1 MMRIAYCDHVEKIIS
16 PMNESGENWTGMK
29 KFWQFIKSMRKN
41 YMGVPAL
48 KDKGMTVIDAR
59 AKADL
64 LNKQF
69 ESVFTKE
76 EDLDATMLF
85 PHESTYQKMTD
96 INITQHGIQ
105 KMLEN
110 LNPHKATGPD
120 DICPLF
126 LKTLASSIAPILMI
140 VYKKSYN
147 TGQLP
152 DDWKLAN
159 VVPVFK
165 KGNTSLAA
173 TYRPISLTCV
183 SCKIMEHIITSN
195 VMRHASTH
203 NILYHLQHGFRD
215 KRSCETQLLEFQN
228 DIVANMNNV
237 KQTDVIVM
245 DFAKAFDKVGHRR
258 LIEKMKYYGV
268 GGKTNKW
275 IEDFLAGRSQ
285 KVVLDGEKSYN
296 ADVLSGV
303 PQGSV
308 LGPCLFLFY
317 INDMPEGLHQETTVR
332 LFADDTI
339 AYLAVTNNQ
348 DAEKLQE
355 DLTKLEKWEQTWQM
369 KFHPD
374 KCQVL
379 TITRKKE
386 PIHFDYVLHGHK
398 LEHVQTAKYL
408 GVTISHDMRWN
419 THVDNI
425 VKKGNQALGFLRR
438 NLQIRSEDLKTTAYN
453 TIVRPH
459 LEYSSSVWDPHTREK
474 IHAIEMVQRRA
485 ARYVKRNYRNTSSVG
500 DMLNDLN
507 WQTLEIRRKNQRLTM
522 MYKIHNNLVGI
533 DRDNFLEEKR
543 RILPSHTHCYQY
555 QIPVCTKDYH
565 YYSFFPRA
573 TREWNKLSDAVHA
586 TTVEAFKAKL
596 SAAAATD
603 N

>member
-1 MMRIAYCDHVEKIIS
+1 
-16 PMNESGENWTGMK
+16 
-29 KFWQFIKSMRKN
+29 
-41 YMGVPAL
+41 
-48 KDKGMTVIDAR
+48 
-59 AKADL
+59 
-64 LNKQF
+64 
-69 ESVFTKE
+69 
-76 EDLDATMLF
+76 
-85 PHESTYQKMTD
+85 MTD
-96 INITQHGIQ
+96 ISITQHGIQ

-126 LKTLASSIAPILMI
+126 LKTLASSIPPILMI
-140 VYKKSYN
+140 VHKKSYN
-147 TGQLP
+147 TGKLP
-152 DDWKLAN
+152 DDWKSAN

-173 TYRPISLTCV
+173 NYRLIFLTCV
-183 SCKIMEHIITSN
+183 SCKIMEDIITSN

-228 DIVANMNNV
+228 GIVANMNNG
-237 KQTDVIVM
+237 KQTDVIMV

-258 LIEKMKYYGV
+258 LIEKTKYYGV

-285 KVVLDGEKSYN
+285 RVVLDGEKSYN

-374 KCQVL
+374 KCQVP

-386 PIHFDYVLHGHK
+386 PIHFDYVLM
-398 LEHVQTAKYL
+398 A
-408 GVTISHDMRWN
+408 
-419 THVDNI
+419 
-425 VKKGNQALGFLRR
+425 
-438 NLQIRSEDLKTTAYN
+438 
-453 TIVRPH
+453 
-459 LEYSSSVWDPHTREK
+459 
-474 IHAIEMVQRRA
+474 
-485 ARYVKRNYRNTSSVG
+485 TS
-500 DMLNDLN
+500 
-507 WQTLEIRRKNQRLTM
+507 
-522 MYKIHNNLVGI
+522 
-533 DRDNFLEEKR
+533 
-543 RILPSHTHCYQY
+543 
-555 QIPVCTKDYH
+555 
-565 YYSFFPRA
+565 
-573 TREWNKLSDAVHA
+573 
-586 TTVEAFKAKL
+586 
-596 SAAAATD
+596 
-603 N
+603 

>member
-1 MMRIAYCDHVEKIIS
+1 
-16 PMNESGENWTGMK
+16 
-29 KFWQFIKSMRKN
+29 
-41 YMGVPAL
+41 
-48 KDKGMTVIDAR
+48 
-59 AKADL
+59 
-64 LNKQF
+64 
-69 ESVFTKE
+69 
-76 EDLDATMLF
+76 
-85 PHESTYQKMTD
+85 
-96 INITQHGIQ
+96 
-105 KMLEN
+105 
-110 LNPHKATGPD
+110 
-120 DICPLF
+120 
-126 LKTLASSIAPILMI
+126 
-140 VYKKSYN
+140 
-147 TGQLP
+147 
-152 DDWKLAN
+152 
-159 VVPVFK
+159 
-165 KGNTSLAA
+165 
-173 TYRPISLTCV
+173 
-183 SCKIMEHIITSN
+183 
-195 VMRHASTH
+195 
-203 NILYHLQHGFRD
+203 
-215 KRSCETQLLEFQN
+215 
-228 DIVANMNNV
+228 MNNG

-285 KVVLDGEKSYN
+285 RVVLDGEKSYN
-296 ADVLSGV
+296 ADKLSGV

-332 LFADDTI
+332 LFGDDTI
-339 AYLAVTNNQ
+339 AYLAVINNQ

-355 DLTKLEKWEQTWQM
+355 DFNKLEKWKHTWQM

-453 TIVRPH
+453 TIVRLH

-500 DMLNDLN
+500 DMLNNLN

-543 RILPSHTHCYQY
+543 RILPSHTHCYHCQY
-555 QIPVCTKDYH
+555 QVPVCTKDYH
-565 YYSFFPRA
+565 YYSFF
-573 TREWNKLSDAVHA
+573 H
-586 TTVEAFKAKL
+586 
-596 SAAAATD
+596 
-603 N
+603 